1 MLMMMSI
8 EMKFVDDFQDMLVKM
23 MKMMMLK
30 MKMLIMLV
38 NDDEMVE

>member
-1 MLMMMSI
+1 MMMSI
-8 EMKFVDDFQDMLVKM
+8 EMKFVDDFPDMLVKM
-23 MKMMMLK
+23 MKMMKLK

>member
-23 MKMMMLK
+23 MKMMKLK